1 MRSARWNPAG
11 SGRSA
16 GREEPLVCME
26 RETRYVG
33 LLAGALILNS
43 LDLLTTWD
51 LYSRIGGQELNV
63 ILSAI
68 LSEYGFVALAVY
80 KGWAMSGLMVILYLI
95 STRDWRGR
103 SLALLLLTS
112 VTMLFLVAVV
122 WNGMQI
128 LFTRGLLS

>member
-1 MRSARWNPAG
+1 
-11 SGRSA
+11 
-16 GREEPLVCME
+16 ME

-33 LLAGALILNS
+33 LLAGALVLNS
-43 LDLLTTWD
+43 LDLLTTWH
-51 LYSRIGGQELNV
+51 LYSRIGGRELNL

-80 KGWAMSGLMVILYLI
+80 KGLAMSGLMVALYLC
-95 STRDWRGR
+95 STRNWEGR

-112 VTMLFLVAVV
+112 VTLLFLIAVV

-128 LFTRGLLS
+128 LFARGLLT

>member
-1 MRSARWNPAG
+1 
-11 SGRSA
+11 
-16 GREEPLVCME
+16 ME